1 MMTSPPPIGQD
12 LFTVYQVADRLQLHP
27 KTVRQYIRDGRLTAT
42 RIGKSYRVAARD
54 LASLAGETAAVSEPE
69 VRRAREVQVAT
80 TVDIHGIDPD
90 TVHRITTLLT
100 ANLNGPQD
108 PDRAARL
115 DLMHDPKRGRL
126 RIVIGGGP
134 KVTADLLRLIQAVTE
149 A

>member
-1 MMTSPPPIGQD
+1 MMTTPSPSGQD

-42 RIGKSYRVAARD
+42 RIGKSYRIAARD
-54 LASLAGETAAVSEPE
+54 LAALAGEAAAVSEPE
-69 VRRAREVQVAT
+69 VLRTRAVQVAT
-80 TVDIHGIDPD
+80 TVDIHAVDPD

-108 PDRAARL
+108 PGHTARL
-115 DLMHDPKRGRL
+115 DLMHDAERGRL
-126 RIVIGGGP
+126 RIVIAGGP